1 MDIYYGVDA
10 VGGDSKEL
18 DDKDELIEGD
28 DEWED
33 LEEEEEGGLADGEDE
48 VKVKEEI

>member
-10 VGGDSKEL
+10 SVGDGKQL
-18 DDKDELIEGD
+18 DDEDELIEGD

-33 LEEEEEGGLADGEDE
+33 LEEEEDGLDAEEE
-48 VKVKEEI
+48 VKEKEET

>member
-10 VGGDSKEL
+10 SGGDGKEL
-18 DDKDELIEGD
+18 DDEDELIEGD

-33 LEEEEEGGLADGEDE
+33 LEEEEDGLDGEKDE
-48 VKVKEEI
+48 AKEKEEI